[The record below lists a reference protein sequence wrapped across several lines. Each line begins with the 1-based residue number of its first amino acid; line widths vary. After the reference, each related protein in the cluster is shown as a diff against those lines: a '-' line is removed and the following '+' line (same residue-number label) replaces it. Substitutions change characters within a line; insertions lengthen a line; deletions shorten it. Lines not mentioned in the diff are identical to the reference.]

1 MALRPAVPLYQQRG
15 SVLVTAPAT
24 EPVTAS
30 ELRTHLR
37 VDATELP
44 DAEANGLIAES
55 RQTIEDLTGLA
66 FISQSWRL
74 SIDRWPGG
82 AEAWWDGVR
91 QMSITELYAPS
102 YMTSVELPRWPLAS
116 VTSVTVFDE
125 DSNSEAVTVATTFDV
140 DTYQIPG
147 RMTLKRGSTWPIAL
161 RANNAIQIVYVAGYA
176 DAASVP
182 ASMKRALKQ
191 LAAFLYTNRGDACE
205 PADAMSKSGANDILA
220 IYKPMR
226 V

>member
-1 MALRPAVPLYQQRG
+1 MSLRPAVPLYQQRG

-24 EPVTAS
+24 EPVTAG

-44 DAEANGLIAES
+44 DGEANALIAEA
-55 RQTIEDLTGLA
+55 RQMIEQITGLA

-82 AEAWWDGVR
+82 QEAWWDGVR
-91 QMSITELYAPS
+91 QMSINQLYAPS
-102 YMTSVELPRWPLAS
+102 YITSVELPRWPLAS
-116 VTSVTVFDE
+116 VTSVTVYDE
-125 DSNSEAVTVATTFDV
+125 DSNSSAVTVGTTFDV
-140 DTYQIPG
+140 DTYQTPG

-161 RANNAIQIVYVAGYA
+161 RANNAIEIIYVAGYA
-176 DAASVP
+176 NAAAVP
-182 ASMKRALKQ
+182 AILKRAIKQ
-191 LAAFLYTNRGDACE
+191 LAAFLYTNRGDVCE
-205 PADAMSKSGANDILA
+205 PADAMEKSGANQILA
-220 IYKPMR
+220 LYRPMR

>member
-1 MALRPAVPLYQQRG
+1 MTLRPSIPLYQQRG

-37 VDATELP
+37 VDSTELP
-44 DAEANGLIAES
+44 DAEANALIAES
-55 RQTIEDLTGLA
+55 RQMIEETTGLA

-82 AEAWWDGVR
+82 QEAWWDGVR
-91 QMSITELYAPS
+91 QMAISELYAPN
-102 YMTSVELPRWPLAS
+102 YMTSVHMPRWPLAS
-116 VTSVTVFDE
+116 ITSVTVYDD
-125 DSNSEAVTVATTFDV
+125 DSNAETVTVANTFDV
-140 DTYQIPG
+140 DTYQVPG
-147 RMTLKRGSTWPIAL
+147 RITLKNGSTWPIAL

-176 DAASVP
+176 NAAAVPSVL
-182 ASMKRALKQ
+182 KRALKQ
-191 LAAFLYTNRGDACE
+191 LAAFLYTNRGDTCA
-205 PADAMSKSGANDILA
+205 PADAMDKSGANDIMAL
-220 IYKPMR
+220 YRPMR

>member
-1 MALRPAVPLYQQRG
+1 MTLRPAIPLYQQRG
-15 SVLVTAPAT
+15 SVLVTAPAS

-44 DAEANGLIAES
+44 DAEANGLIAEA
-55 RQTIEDLTGLA
+55 RQMIEDMVGLA
-66 FISQSWRL
+66 FISQTWRL

-91 QMSITELYAPS
+91 QMAISELYAPNA
-102 YMTSVELPRWPLAS
+102 MTSVMLPRWPLAS
-116 VTSVTVFDE
+116 ISSVTVFDE
-125 DSNSEAVTVATTFDV
+125 DSNSQVVTVANTFDV
-140 DTYQIPG
+140 DVYQVPG
-147 RMTLKRGSTWPIAL
+147 RLTLKRGSTWPIAL
-161 RANNAIQIVYVAGYA
+161 RSNDAIQIVYVAGYA
-176 DAASVP
+176 NAAAVP
-182 ASMKRALKQ
+182 APLKRALKQ

-205 PADAMSKSGANDILA
+205 PANAMDKSGANDALS